1 MVDFGASSGFS
12 APVVPALASFKL
24 LLKNRNQQFDV
35 FAKQAKILKDIAYF
49 KDKIAKVETPAD
61 IVKDRR
67 LLMFVTSAFGL
78 EGEEK
83 FGGRIRKVLESD
95 LKDPNSFAN
104 RTIDPRYKQLAEAFK
119 FKEFG
124 TFYTKQ
130 ALFVNDVANRY
141 VRNEFEKSLGDK
153 NPALREAEYFLRT
166 IGGVQDTY
174 QILGDKV
181 LRSIVTTALGLP
193 ANIAV
198 QSIEKQKALID
209 AKLDI
214 KKFQTAAAAAAGGA
228 AKPKSALDLAKEELT
243 SITDA
248 RAVVKGSQ
256 DTLTSVLDRIQDIQD
271 EYARLAVIQSGTGPY
286 AAEIPVQQT
295 AAPELLRQQGLLAA
309 SQEALGRVATKTAR
323 LQELVQLAGNPD
335 TDAGE
340 LADYKTEF
348 ATLKTEIEN
357 AISGATYA
365 VDVGA
370 GPTFASQNLIGGA
383 LTDISVQIKSTG
395 ETTVV
400 RAHDLS
406 GASAFQTFL
415 DNANASFQAITGTGD
430 SANISA
436 ASSAMSSAKSAS
448 DTVKLTVDVDAN
460 LFAEQ
465 IASVSQWAG
474 TFNTAG
480 TYGGAEALRDAG
492 ARIIDIDGIIS
503 EIRNVAS
510 ESALRDIA
518 ADRTDLNDKY
528 TNLLAEL
535 STAITISD
543 AGTNLLNVAGD
554 QDFQVIGDTYARARG
569 RDLLA
574 SIHTPLSGGTV
585 GSQAGASAVVA
596 QIDGAVKTALET
608 TSREIGIDAKT
619 LGLAADTLDPRAGVD
634 SMYAKLSTDM
644 EELVG
649 KAVITGKNLLD
660 ADQDSIKLILGAAG
674 QSITI
679 AAKTAFATDVAD
691 LLNSGALNLPSDAG
705 DSTGALATLETVR
718 FNAARV
724 LSELN
729 NDARKLDSASTITS
743 QRIKDLEDKA
753 AASGG
758 GASKIN
764 ATQFAI
770 KFIEKYLTYKD
781 QENAMALGGFSS
793 GNAYLTQLI
802 QPIKIRGGGLDFNT

>member
-1 MVDFGASSGFS
+1 MVDIGASSGFS

-24 LLKNRNQQFDV
+24 LLKNRNKQFDA
-35 FAKQAKILKDIAYF
+35 FARQAKVLKDIAYF
-49 KDKIAKVETPAD
+49 KEKIAKVETPAD

-104 RTIDPRYKQLAEAFK
+104 RTIDPRYKELAAAFK

-124 TFYTKQ
+124 TFFLKQ
-130 ALFVNDVANRY
+130 NLFVNDIANRY
-141 VRNEFEKSLGDK
+141 IRNEFEKSLGDK

-214 KKFQTAAAAAAGGA
+214 KKFQTGAAAATAGTTR
-228 AKPKSALDLAKEELT
+228 PKTALELAKEELA

-248 RAVVKGSQ
+248 RAVVQGSQ

-295 AAPELLRQQGLLAA
+295 AAPELLRQQGLLASA
-309 SQEALGRVATKTAR
+309 QEALGRVATNTAR
-323 LQELVQLAGNPD
+323 MSELMQLAGNPE

-357 AISGATYA
+357 AIAGATYA
-365 VDVGA
+365 FDAAGVGA
-370 GPTFASQNLIGGA
+370 SFSTQNLLGGA

-406 GASAFQTFL
+406 ATSAFQTAL
-415 DNANASFQAITGTGD
+415 DTANSAFQAITGSGD
-430 SANISA
+430 SANITA
-436 ASSAMSSAKSAS
+436 ASSALSSAKSTS

-465 IASVSQWAG
+465 IGSVSQWAG

-492 ARIIDIDGIIS
+492 ARLIDIDGLLS

-510 ESALRDIA
+510 ESALRDVG
-518 ADRTDLNDKY
+518 ADRSDLTAKY
-528 TNLLAEL
+528 TDLLAEL
-535 STAITISD
+535 STAITTSD
-543 AGTNLLNVAGD
+543 AGANLLNGGN
-554 QDFQVIGDTYARARG
+554 QDFQVIGDSYARARG

-574 SIHTPLSGGTV
+574 LIHSPLSGGDV
-585 GSQAGASAVVA
+585 GSVAAANAVVA
-596 QIDGAVKTALET
+596 QIDGSITTTLET
-608 TSREIGIDAKT
+608 ASREIGVDAKT
-619 LGLAADTLDPRAGVD
+619 FGLAADTLDPRAGID
-634 SMYAKLSTDM
+634 SMYAKLSADM
-644 EELVG
+644 EGLVA
-649 KAVITGKNLLD
+649 KAAIGGKNLLD
-660 ADQDSIKLILGAAG
+660 PDQSSIKLVLGAAG
-674 QSITI
+674 QNITI
-679 AAKTAFATDVAD
+679 DAKTAFETDVAD
-691 LLNSGALNLPSDAG
+691 LLNSGALLLPSDAL
-705 DSTGALATLETVR
+705 DSTTALAKLETVR
-718 FNAARV
+718 FNAARI
-724 LSELN
+724 LSDLN
-729 NDARKLDSASTITS
+729 NDARKLDSARTVTGT
-743 QRIKDLEDKA
+743 RIKDLEDKA
-753 AASGG
+753 AASGS
-758 GASKIN
+758 ANKLN
-764 ATQFAI
+764 ANEFAI
-770 KFIEKYLTYKD
+770 KFIEKYLTLKD
-781 QENAMALGGFSS
+781 SENAAAMGGFSS